1 MIKFLIESSSDYDV
15 KEAKEKGIE
24 HVSIPI
30 TIGEKTFYD
39 DGSVTKDEFYQMT
52 QESEEFPK
60 TSQPSPQEFVEVFE
74 KVKEAGDELICVL
87 LSSGL
92 SGTVQSAALAK
103 DMVDYDNIYIVDS
116 LTATYAIKVLVD
128 YGMELRDNGK
138 TAQEIAD
145 ILDEMKSRVKIYAV
159 LDTLENLYR
168 GGRLSKLEAGIG
180 SLAKIKPL
188 ITITEDG
195 KIGVKAKSIGKKK
208 ALNDI
213 EKLITSE
220 NIDESFPIY
229 SLYSLGTENNEA
241 FTGQLNEQ
249 GVEFTDRF
257 QIGPT
262 IGTHIGPGAYGII
275 FVRKD

>member
-1 MIKFLIESSSDYDV
+1 MC
-15 KEAKEKGIE
+15 A
-24 HVSIPI
+24 
-30 TIGEKTFYD
+30 
-39 DGSVTKDEFYQMT
+39 
-52 QESEEFPK
+52 
-60 TSQPSPQEFVEVFE
+60 
-74 KVKEAGDELICVL
+74 A
-87 LSSGL
+87 SGL

-103 DMVDYDNIYIVDS
+103 DMVNYDNIYIVDS

-128 YGMELRDNGK
+128 YGMELRDKGK
-138 TAQEIAD
+138 TAQEITD

-213 EKLITSE
+213 EKLITAE

-229 SLYSLGTENNEA
+229 SLYSLGTENNET
-241 FTGQLNEQ
+241 FTDKLSEQ

-275 FVRKD
+275 FVRKE

>member
-39 DGSVTKDEFYQMT
+39 DGSVTKDEFYKMT

-60 TSQPSPQEFVEVFE
+60 TSQPSPQEFMKVFE
-74 KVKEAGDELICVL
+74 KAKEVGDELICVL

-103 DMVDYDNIYIVDS
+103 EMVDYENIYIVDS

-128 YGMELRDNGK
+128 YGMKLREEGK
-138 TAQEIAD
+138 TAQEITN

-168 GGRLSKLEAGIG
+168 GGRLSKIEAGIG

-188 ITITEDG
+188 ITITEEG
-195 KIGVKAKSIGKKK
+195 KIGVKAKSIGRKK

-213 EKLITSE
+213 AKLITDES
-220 NIDESFPIY
+220 IDETFPIY
-229 SLYSLGTENNEA
+229 SLYSLGTENNE
-241 FTGQLNEQ
+241 T
-249 GVEFTDRF
+249 FTDKLIGLGVDFTNRF

-275 FVRKD
+275 FVRKE